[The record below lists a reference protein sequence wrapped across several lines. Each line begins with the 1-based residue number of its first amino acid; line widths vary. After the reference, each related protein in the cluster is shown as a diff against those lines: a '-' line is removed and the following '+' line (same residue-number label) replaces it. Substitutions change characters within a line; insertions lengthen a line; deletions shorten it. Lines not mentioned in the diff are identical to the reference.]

1 MKWEY
6 KKHTIEVNDDG
17 FFAFKTADGLYHSC
31 DTLREAKEL
40 IDKLMA
46 EYYNMTQ
53 EQYKMLLN
61 KLTDKE
67 KDFVKSMV
75 DELRIHE
82 DNPYCELGLCHF
94 DFTLSNN
101 E

>member
-17 FFAFKTADGLYHSC
+17 LFAFTTIDGIHC
-31 DTLREAKEL
+31 TRATLCEAKQA
-40 IDKLMA
+40 IDINMKM
-46 EYYNMTQ
+46 YYNMTQ

-94 DFTLSNN
+94 DFTLPKN